1 MDADVVP
8 MEAVRSTML
17 LLDAFARV
25 DYSNAIGPGA
35 SVCGR
40 A

>member
-1 MDADVVP
+1 
-8 MEAVRSTML
+8 ML

-35 SVCGR
+35 SACGR